1 MEKNNEANGFRY
13 TYSAK
18 EQEELKRIRAKYT
31 DDGENKM
38 DRIRRLDAC
47 VTQKAQVV
55 SLVFGVLGALILG
68 LGMSLFLSDFGARL
82 GLGAVGTMALGIVIG
97 VIGGVLAALA
107 YPAYQFVITRE
118 RQKIAPEILRLTEE
132 LLK

>member
-55 SLVFGVLGALILG
+55 SLVLGVLGALILG

-82 GLGAVGTMALGIVIG
+82 GLGAVGAMALGIVIG